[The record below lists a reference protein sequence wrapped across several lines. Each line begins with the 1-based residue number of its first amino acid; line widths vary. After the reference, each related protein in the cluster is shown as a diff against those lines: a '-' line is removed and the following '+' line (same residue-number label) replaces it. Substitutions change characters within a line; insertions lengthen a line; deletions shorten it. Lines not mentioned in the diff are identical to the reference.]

1 MSDYDAFGR
10 KKDDAGLGD
19 LGWGTSDSPTAPPQ
33 PAETPVPATPQAS
46 ELTSTAPPSAALGRR
61 RGRNPVV
68 ALVQFAVL
76 AAIIFGIYSTVTA
89 GGEAVDQARGVIDA
103 LDDGV
108 GQATTTTDEDDSVP
122 ERVEARALF
131 KPRGLSS
138 ALELLEQEVP
148 GKVSNLAI
156 RRDRIDIQVFRA
168 GNLRFVSLAA
178 DAEAPT
184 IHTTQT
190 GVALPAYPLS
200 YEEINPTAPAR
211 LIRAAGARLGKAPSQ
226 VDYLVAQ
233 KFTGTVQWGVYYKDG
248 AIAQGD
254 SRGRYVRRIS

>member
-1 MSDYDAFGR
+1 M
-10 KKDDAGLGD
+10 
-19 LGWGTSDSPTAPPQ
+19 
-33 PAETPVPATPQAS
+33 
-46 ELTSTAPPSAALGRR
+46 
-61 RGRNPVV
+61 
-68 ALVQFAVL
+68 
-76 AAIIFGIYSTVTA
+76 
-89 GGEAVDQARGVIDA
+89 
-103 LDDGV
+103 
-108 GQATTTTDEDDSVP
+108 
-122 ERVEARALF
+122 
-131 KPRGLSS
+131 
-138 ALELLEQEVP
+138 
-148 GKVSNLAI
+148 
-156 RRDRIDIQVFRA
+156 IDIQVFRA